1 VKFQNNSKDTKEI
14 LKCIRFVSFGLY
26 SGLMKL
32 RDTSERTEKTLMGEQ
47 IYWRKENEKP
57 EEDY

>member
-1 VKFQNNSKDTKEI
+1 MKFQNNSKDTTEM

-47 IYWRKENEKP
+47 IYWRKENEELK
-57 EEDY
+57 EEN